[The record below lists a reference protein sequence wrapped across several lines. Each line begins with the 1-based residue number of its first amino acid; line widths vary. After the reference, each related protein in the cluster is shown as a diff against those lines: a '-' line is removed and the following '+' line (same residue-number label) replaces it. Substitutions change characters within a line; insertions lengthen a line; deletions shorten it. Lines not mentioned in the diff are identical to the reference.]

1 MVKRDPE
8 TNKNNIKIC
17 PRCKG
22 NGFIK
27 YRINRLKNLVN
38 LLQCRARCV
47 NQQGELD
54 DPNDTII
61 IDADGIHRLAVSLHY

>member
-1 MVKRDPE
+1 MVKRNPE

-27 YRINRLKNLVN
+27 IPNKSVEEPGKEVTV
-38 LLQCRARCV
+38 QCTMCES
-47 NQQGELD
+47 QGEID

-61 IDADGIHRLAVSLHY
+61 IDADGIHRLQ